1 MSAKSSFPLHSPAQL
16 SLYLRSLRRSR
27 GLTQRALGQLLGVT
41 GARIS
46 EIEKDPSGLGLAQL
60 LRLLHVLGARA
71 VIEVPDNGDDSE
83 TTTSTPRGEW

>member
-1 MSAKSSFPLHSPAQL
+1 VSAKSSFPLHSPAQL

-60 LRLLHVLGARA
+60 RLLHVLGARA